1 MVDIADLKSADHY
14 GRVGSNPAGGIASIK
29 ARWSLNDQGCMI
41 TRHATGPGSWST
53 IMNVLALIQARLNK
67 AARIA
72 AAQKA
77 SLVYR
82 GVPYAKA

>member
-1 MVDIADLKSADHY
+1 
-14 GRVGSNPAGGIASIK
+14 VGSNPARGTARIK
-29 ARWSLNDQGCMI
+29 IRWSLSDQGCMI

-53 IMNVLALIQARLNK
+53 IMNVLALIQARLKK

-72 AAQKA
+72 AAQKV